1 MMNPDM
7 LYVISPEEQNRETL
21 TEILTAHPEIKFV
34 SFMGVDFAGN
44 DTDEKVP
51 ISLFLKDIDGFL
63 EGMAAQTDGSSV
75 VLTGIATLNNARV
88 DMKIDSSVNWYID
101 YNYEHFDSATGRMV
115 GTLRIPCFLVHN
127 NVRVDSRSILHDTL
141 DYVEKELLELFKKH
155 PQVAGLEHISC
166 EDIEK
171 IIFTCATELEFWVKS
186 PREDAP
192 IEALSSSQMMQEQY
206 WQRCRGNVRTALEQ
220 TVEMLE
226 AYGLGPEMGH
236 KECGGV
242 RGQIDDNGHMTHVME
257 QLEVDW
263 KYSYGVQTA
272 DNELLARIIV
282 KEIFRLNGLEVS
294 FQAKPVPGVA
304 GSGEHTHVG
313 IAAKMKNGKVVN
325 LFAPKDM
332 HTEFLSAV
340 GYGSMMGLLKNYE
353 VINPFISSTIDSLNR
368 LKPGFEAPVCIVTSL
383 GLSPEVPSRNRTIL
397 AGLIRDIDSPMAT
410 RIEMRSPNPYTNTY
424 LAIAAFYISMLDGI
438 KACVE
443 SGKTLKEMENE
454 LSKKAGEEGFYLEK
468 DREYRSEHDVFED
481 YNEEERAQLF
491 GKPPATVWENMCA
504 IKNYPEKIA
513 VLTTGNI
520 LKKEFIE
527 SFAKGALIRWQ
538 TELLNR
544 IIPEYYKE
552 ICLMKKLHDDDNH
565 TTHDAAMW
573 EKIAAMRNTMAKDVT
588 EQPSLFT
595 MTREAFA
602 RGDFDAA
609 SNLQLEMAEIMQK
622 LKAQYNEYQHN
633 IID

>member
-155 PQVAGLEHISC
+155 PQIAGLEHISG
-166 EDIEK
+166 EDIGK

-454 LSKKAGEEGFYLEK
+454 LSKKAGDEGFYLEK

-481 YNEEERAQLF
+481 YNEEERAHLF

>member
-141 DYVEKELLELFKKH
+141 DYVEKELLELFKKY
-155 PQVAGLEHISC
+155 PQVAGLEHISG

-544 IIPEYYKE
+544 IIPEYHKE

>member
-155 PQVAGLEHISC
+155 PQVAGLEHING

-454 LSKKAGEEGFYLEK
+454 LSKKAGDEGFYLEK

-481 YNEEERAQLF
+481 YNEEERARLF

-544 IIPEYYKE
+544 IIPEYHKE

-565 TTHDAAMW
+565 ATHDAAMW

>member
-155 PQVAGLEHISC
+155 PQVAGLEHISG
-166 EDIEK
+166 EDVEK

-520 LKKEFIE
+520 IKKEFIE

-544 IIPEYYKE
+544 IIPEYHKE

>member
-141 DYVEKELLELFKKH
+141 DYVEKELLELFKKY
-155 PQVAGLEHISC
+155 PQVAGLEHISG

-454 LSKKAGEEGFYLEK
+454 LSKKAGDEGFYLEK

-481 YNEEERAQLF
+481 YNEEERANLF

-544 IIPEYYKE
+544 IIPEYHKE

>member
-1 MMNPDM
+1 MNPDM

-155 PQVAGLEHISC
+155 PQIAGLEHISG

-454 LSKKAGEEGFYLEK
+454 LSKKAGDEGFYLEK

-481 YNEEERAQLF
+481 YNEEERANLF

-544 IIPEYYKE
+544 IIPEYHKE

>member
-155 PQVAGLEHISC
+155 PQVAGLEHISG

-454 LSKKAGEEGFYLEK
+454 LSKKAGDEGFYLEK

-481 YNEEERAQLF
+481 YNEEERARLF

-544 IIPEYYKE
+544 IIPEYHKE

>member
-1 MMNPDM
+1 MNPDM

-141 DYVEKELLELFKKH
+141 DYVEKELLDLFKKH
-155 PQVAGLEHISC
+155 PQVAGLEHISG

-454 LSKKAGEEGFYLEK
+454 LSKKAGDEGFYLEK

-544 IIPEYYKE
+544 IIPEYHKE

>member
-155 PQVAGLEHISC
+155 PQVAGLEHISG

-443 SGKTLKEMENE
+443 SGRTLKEMENE
-454 LSKKAGEEGFYLEK
+454 LSKKAGDEGFYLEK

-481 YNEEERAQLF
+481 YNEEERARLF

-544 IIPEYYKE
+544 IIPEYHKE

>member
-1 MMNPDM
+1 MNPDM

-155 PQVAGLEHISC
+155 PQIAGLEHISG

-313 IAAKMKNGKVVN
+313 IAAKMKNGKVIN

-481 YNEEERAQLF
+481 YNEEERARLF

-544 IIPEYYKE
+544 IIPEYHKE